1 MAQEYSVRTNK
12 DNIDG
17 LARGTMASDS
27 DNSKAIPFKICL
39 IGNSNTGKTCI
50 VERYVNGQFK
60 EKGANTLSAAFNQK
74 ILTVQPDGFAPTK
87 VKMQIWDTAGAE
99 EYKAINKL
107 YYQKAAIILLV
118 YSTSDYESFDSL
130 QDWAR
135 EVDENAEQK
144 CIKFVVGAK
153 SDDTEAE
160 ETVPKSV
167 GVEFAKRLGATYF
180 LTSAKT
186 NSGISN
192 LF

>member
-12 DNIDG
+12 DNIDS

-50 VERYVNGQFK
+50 VERYVKNQFT
-60 EKGANTLSAAFNQK
+60 EGAANTLSAAFNQK

-107 YYQKAAIILLV
+107 YY
-118 YSTSDYESFDSL
+118 
-130 QDWAR
+130 
-135 EVDENAEQK
+135 
-144 CIKFVVGAK
+144 
-153 SDDTEAE
+153 
-160 ETVPKSV
+160 
-167 GVEFAKRLGATYF
+167 
-180 LTSAKT
+180 
-186 NSGISN
+186 
-192 LF
+192 